1 MQLQLK
7 SFTRWWLRLFFQENT
22 LAGNGIRTH
31 DILTRDYLY
40 DLISSSILVA
50 GILEVEAE
58 FTETN
63 AVVISIGTHYAIASR
78 LCVQLHRFQNI
89 AILFCLH
96 KLMAEWL

>member
-1 MQLQLK
+1 MI
-7 SFTRWWLRLFFQENT
+7 T
-22 LAGNGIRTH
+22 LIFSGEYICRQ
-31 DILTRDYLY
+31 RDSNPWHSDKGFHLY

-78 LCVQLHRFQNI
+78 LCVQLHRFQNR
-89 AILFCLH
+89 AILFCWH
-96 KLMAEWL
+96 KLMAE